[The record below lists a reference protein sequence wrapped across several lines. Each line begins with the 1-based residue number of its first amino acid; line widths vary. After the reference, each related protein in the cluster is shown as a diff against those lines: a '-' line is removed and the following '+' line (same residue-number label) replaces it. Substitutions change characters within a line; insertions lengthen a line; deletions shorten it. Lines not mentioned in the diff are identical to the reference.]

1 MFRIFNCLATEHD
14 WRLVIIAGIVCFL
27 ASLTAVSLFK
37 RARATS
43 GRTRIVWIAAAGTA
57 TGCGIWATHFI
68 AMLAYEPGIS
78 FAYGVGLTTLS
89 LIAAIT
95 VTCVGLGVA
104 VYGPAPWGA
113 AAGGGIVGAGVAC
126 MHYLGMWAIELPGRV
141 TWELDLVAT
150 SVALGCLFGVA
161 ALAVA
166 VRRNDIGSVLVAA
179 LLLTLAIVSHHF
191 TAMGAVVIVPDPT
204 RVIAALSLSPTSLAL
219 AVASTAVAI
228 LGISLVS
235 AFADRRLDD
244 RSLLLSTALNN
255 MTQGVVMFDMAERLV
270 ICNDRYLDMY
280 GLSPAFVKP
289 GCTLLDI
296 IKQRIAS
303 GSLARDADEYH
314 AELVSAMAKGQ
325 TLSTIVENPD
335 GRAISVINK
344 PIDGGAYWVGT
355 HDDITERRLAERK
368 TASLAEQEERRAAID
383 TAIKSFRASIDALLR
398 TQSESAASMRVHA
411 TELSSS
417 SNDTS
422 RRASGIADK
431 SNNASADVE
440 IAARAA
446 DELAKSIM
454 EIDRQLAQ
462 ATNVVSDAVADAER
476 TSSDI
481 ATLADAAQK
490 IGDVVKLIQN
500 IAGQT
505 NLLALNATIEAARA
519 GQAGRGFSVV
529 ATEVKSLS
537 VQTGK
542 ATEEIAAQIRAIQDS
557 ATGAVE
563 AIRRIARRM
572 KEINEHTSS
581 IAASVAQ
588 QNSATGEISENVA
601 SAAQGA
607 RAVAAALEQVAA
619 AVVKGSA
626 SANTV
631 LTASR
636 AVEQGTA
643 HLQEKIEDFLGK
655 VAV

>member
-1 MFRIFNCLATEHD
+1 MFRILTCLATEHD
-14 WRLVIIAGIVCFL
+14 WRLVVVAGVVCFL

-37 RARATS
+37 RARATA
-43 GRTRIVWIAAAGTA
+43 GRTRIAWIVAAGAA

-68 AMLAYEPGIS
+68 AMLAYDPGIS
-78 FAYGVGLTTLS
+78 IAYGVGLTTLS

-104 VYGPAPWGA
+104 VYGPARWGA

-126 MHYLGMWAIELPGRV
+126 MHYLGMWAVELPGRV
-141 TWELDLVAT
+141 TWQTDLVAV
-150 SVALGCLFGVA
+150 SIVLGCLFGVA
-161 ALAVA
+161 ALAIA
-166 VRRNDIGSVLVAA
+166 VRRNDIRSVLVAA

-191 TAMGAVVIVPDPT
+191 TAMGAVVIVPDPA
-204 RVIAALSLSPTSLAL
+204 RMIAALSLSPTSLAL

-303 GSLARDADEYH
+303 GSLARDAHEYH
-314 AELVSAMAKGQ
+314 AELVAAMAKGE

-368 TASLAEQEERRAAID
+368 TASLAEQEERRAVIEAAIR
-383 TAIKSFRASIDALLR
+383 SFRASIDALLR
-398 TQSESAASMRVHA
+398 TQSESAASMRLNA

-417 SNDTS
+417 SDDTS

-454 EIDRQLAQ
+454 EIDRQLSQ
-462 ATNVVSDAVADAER
+462 ASDVVSDAVADAER
-476 TSSDI
+476 TSSEI

-563 AIRRIARRM
+563 AIRRIAGRM
-572 KEINEHTSS
+572 KEINAHTSS

-607 RAVAAALEQVAA
+607 KAVAAALEQVAA

-626 SANTV
+626 AANTV
-631 LTASR
+631 LTASH

-643 HLQEKIEDFLGK
+643 HLQERIEDFLGK